1 MSVKV
6 SIVIPTYNRYTLL
19 LKTISSLK
27 MQTFKDFEV
36 VVSDDGST
44 DETANIREHNFPF
57 PVKYVSQENQG
68 RSAARNNGI
77 TAAEGDIIIFIDDH
91 IILDHRFI
99 EEHYRFHQKYAAE
112 GVEVVR
118 GRVGYIKDETDL
130 PAKAL
135 KSIDLKTYK
144 APFNENSPFYTFIT
158 NNISVTKK
166 VLRLVGGFDPDFKEY
181 GFQDQEL
188 GYRIRL
194 RGFKFKIN
202 PNAIGYILSAKTPTA
217 KRLDKQRQAGR
228 SAVLFYRKHPW
239 GGLQIGVNPL
249 NVLLYKLLARKD
261 EELLKKYLAA
271 LERYEG
277 KDQKKF
283 DRYFNKAR
291 YIYFLKGLVE
301 GFVKYPARTFQPRS
315 GSNIVMLFSHQADL
329 SGAPISLAI
338 LANHL
343 ADYGYYPIFV
353 LPKFGPLINKLNK
366 EKMLIINFKNR
377 PKFLSAWLTVYRYR
391 PTIIHAN
398 TFLCGYALKIA
409 KIFKINSV
417 IHVREDL
424 SVYPGIAQK
433 LYQDAKRVIV
443 ISKSM
448 LDYFSENKKIDV
460 VYNALEKLPLPDNLN
475 KNEKPYTL
483 IYIGTIE
490 SRKGLWPLVKA
501 LKILVRIKK
510 DMQLIVLGKPLPSEK
525 AYAKRI
531 EVFIRKNGLA
541 GNIKFC
547 GVVPDPAKFIDQA
560 EIAVVPS
567 LAEPFGRVVIEAM
580 ARKKIVIGS
589 AVGGIPEI
597 IDDEKTGFLIKPNS
611 PEELAEAVKRVWK
624 MATDK
629 KNLLREQAYNGVRQ
643 RFMTGEYVRGVLQ
656 VYNKL

>member
-6 SIVIPTYNRYTLL
+6 SIVIPTYNRYPFL

-36 VVSDDGST
+36 VVSDDGSS
-44 DETANIREHNFPF
+44 DETAKVQEHKFPF
-57 PVKYVSQENQG
+57 VVKYVRQQNQG
-68 RSAARNNGI
+68 RSAARNHGVSV
-77 TAAEGDIIIFIDDH
+77 AEGDIIVFIDDH

-99 EEHYRFHQKYAAE
+99 EEHYQFHQKYAGE

-135 KSIDLKTYK
+135 KHIEFKDYK

-166 VLRLVGGFDPDFKEY
+166 VFRLVGGFDTDFKEY

-202 PNAIGYILSAKTPTA
+202 PNAVGYILSAKTPTT

-228 SAVLFYRKHPW
+228 SAVLFYRKHFW
-239 GGLQIGVNPL
+239 GGLQIGVNPF
-249 NVLLYKLLARKD
+249 NVLVYKILASNNEKLLN
-261 EELLKKYLAA
+261 KYLNK
-271 LERYEG
+271 LTELEG
-277 KDQKKF
+277 KDQQRF
-283 DRYFNKAR
+283 DFYFLKAR
-291 YIYFLKGLVE
+291 SIYFLKGIVE
-301 GFVKYPARTFQPRS
+301 GFEKYPKNTFKARS
-315 GSNIVMLFSHQADL
+315 GKNIVMLFSHQADL

-343 ADYGYYPIFV
+343 ADHGYYPIFV
-353 LPKFGPLINKLNK
+353 LPKYGPLVNKLNK
-366 EKMLIINFKNR
+366 EKMLILNFKNR
-377 PKFLSAWLTVYRYR
+377 PKFLSAWLAICRYR

-398 TFLCGYALKIA
+398 TFLTGYTLKIA
-409 KIFKINSV
+409 KMFNINAV

-424 SVYPGIAQK
+424 SMYPAIAAR
-433 LYQDAKRVIV
+433 LYREAKRVIV
-443 ISKSM
+443 ISNSM
-448 LDYFSENKKIDV
+448 LEYFPETKKIDV

-475 KNEKPYTL
+475 KNEKSYTL

-490 SRKGLWPLVKA
+490 RRKGLYPLLKA
-501 LKILVRIKK
+501 LKILVRTRK
-510 DMQLIVLGKPLPSEK
+510 DVQLIVLGKPLAAEK
-525 AYAKRI
+525 SYYKKI
-531 EVFIRKNGLA
+531 ESFVKKNGLS
-541 GNIKFC
+541 GNVKFA
-547 GVVPDPAKFIDQA
+547 GVVPDTAKFIDQA
-560 EIAVVPS
+560 ELAVVPS

-580 ARKKIVIGS
+580 ARKKLVVGS
-589 AVGGIPEI
+589 SVGGIPEI
-597 IDDEKTGFLIKPNS
+597 ITDGQTGFLVKPNQ
-611 PEELAEAVKRVWK
+611 PDELAETVKKIWK
-624 MATDK
+624 MSSDRKTAI
-629 KNLLREQAYNGVRQ
+629 RESAYREVQ
-643 RFMTGEYVRGVLQ
+643 SRFMADGYIQNVIK